1 MARGI
6 NPNSKKNLEKGKRF
20 SKENQP
26 PPENKSAGHLR
37 LKTIE
42 DGFDFIGFEIDK
54 DYFDVLYNK
63 ETNLVYIKHHPLIGA
78 PFEQVKII
86 DTTDGRFFK
95 AEFFGYQK
103 IKPYF
108 CMCK

>member
-1 MARGI
+1 MDDTT
-6 NPNSKKNLEKGKRF
+6 LE
-20 SKENQP
+20 
-26 PPENKSAGHLR
+26 LY
-37 LKTIE
+37 
-42 DGFDFIGFEIDK
+42 IDK

-103 IKPYF
+103 INNEVNPIKLGKDFTLNNVTNGDYMI
-108 CMCK
+108 CIGDITERGNWT